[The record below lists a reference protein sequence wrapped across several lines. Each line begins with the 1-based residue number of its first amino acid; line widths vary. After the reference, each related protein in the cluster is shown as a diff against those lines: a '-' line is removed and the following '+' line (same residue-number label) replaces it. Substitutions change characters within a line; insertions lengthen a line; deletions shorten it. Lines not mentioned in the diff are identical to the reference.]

1 MKRPI
6 IISGPCSA
14 ETEEQT
20 IITCTKLA
28 ATQKVDIL
36 RAGIWKARTN
46 PESFEGVGE
55 LGLQW
60 LSIAKRITGLP
71 VAIEVANAEHVHKA
85 LAYGVDYVWIGARTT
100 VNPFCVK
107 EIAKELKGTQ
117 IKVWIKNPINPDIS
131 LWIGALERMAHSRGL
146 ENIWLI
152 HRGFSAYGYSEYRN
166 PPLWHLIFDIRRQFP
181 ETKIICDP
189 SHICGNREKLLNISQ
204 IAADLNYDGLMLES
218 HICPEA
224 AWSDANQQITP
235 SELKTIL
242 DTLKWRDANNN
253 NSIFEFSLSKFRAE
267 IDQIDSDLFEL
278 LSRRMKLAEEIGK
291 LKRHSNVSIFQ
302 GTRWNNVVNRILSRA
317 KRLNLSES
325 FIREVFDAIHSE
337 SINRQNEIMNVKIEA
352 GDKKNNGHF

>member
-20 IITCTKLA
+20 IVTCTKLA
-28 ATQKVDIL
+28 ETKKVDIL

-46 PESFEGVGE
+46 PEAFDGVGE
-55 LGLQW
+55 VGLLW

-71 VAIEVANAEHVHKA
+71 IAIEVANAKHVHKA
-85 LAYGVDYVWIGARTT
+85 LEYGVDYVWIGARTT
-100 VNPFCVK
+100 VNPFDVK
-107 EIAKELKGTQ
+107 EIASALKGTK

-131 LWIGALERMAHSRGL
+131 LWIGAIERMAHSLGI

-166 PPLWHLIFDIRRQFP
+166 PPLWYLIFDIRRQFP
-181 ETKIICDP
+181 EMKIICDP
-189 SHICGNREKLLNISQ
+189 SHICGNREKLLSVSQ

-224 AWSDANQQITP
+224 AWSDANQQLTP
-235 SELKTIL
+235 SAVKTLL
-242 DTLKWRDANNN
+242 DTVKWRDANNK
-253 NSIFEFSLSKFRAE
+253 SSVFEFSLGKFRAE

-278 LSRRMKLAEEIGK
+278 LSRRMKIAEEIGK
-291 LKRHSNVSIFQ
+291 VKRHSNVSIFQ
-302 GTRWNNVVNRILSRA
+302 GERWNNVVNRILSRA
-317 KRLNLSES
+317 KRLNLSDL
-325 FIREVFDAIHSE
+325 FIRDIFDIIHTE
-337 SINRQNEIMNVKIEA
+337 SINRQNEVMNAQIEA
-352 GDKKNNGHF
+352 GKKKN